1 MPDTD
6 QMTAADVMTR
16 DVVTLPPDAT
26 LRQAARLMTKHG
38 ISAVPVLKGGVVV
51 GIVSE
56 TDLISPAA
64 AATPQKDWW
73 LHQLAGEVELAPEY
87 MAALRDAGRSVG
99 QIMQPDPVWVPET
112 ASLRDV
118 AAYMAKEGVRRVLV
132 LREGALVGIVS
143 RRDLVRAFA
152 AGR

>member
-1 MPDTD
+1 MPDIDT
-6 QMTAADVMTR
+6 MTAAEVMTR
-16 DVVTLPPDAT
+16 AVVSVPPET
-26 LRQAARLMTKHG
+26 TVRQAARLMTVHR
-38 ISAVPVLKGGVVV
+38 ISALPVLKGGVVV

-64 AATPQKDWW
+64 AAAPQPDWW

-112 ASLRDV
+112 ATLREV
-118 AAYMAKEGVRRVLV
+118 SGYMAKEGVRRVLV
-132 LREGALVGIVS
+132 LRDGALVGVVS

-152 AGR
+152 GGG